1 MNSTLFLLSILEIV
15 IALVLSVSIFFASFK
30 MLKRFFFKDQELKD
44 NNMAFA
50 VFCSG
55 IFISIGI
62 ILSELVPSITNVV
75 RMAVIQANDIS
86 TGQIIAYAALSLM
99 IGFILAVLINLAVFM
114 LFSVLTKGINE
125 FAEIKNNNT
134 SVALVVAS
142 ILIAITL
149 IVKNS
154 IAVLISALV
163 PFPEISNF
171 L

>member
-1 MNSTLFLLSILEIV
+1 MNSTLFLLSVLEIV
-15 IALVLSVSIFFASFK
+15 IALLLAVSIFFVSFK
-30 MLKRFFFKDQELKD
+30 MLKNFFFKEQDLKD
-44 NNMAFA
+44 NNMAFG

-55 IFISIGI
+55 IFIAIGL

-86 TGQIIAYAALSLM
+86 TGQIITYAGLSLL

-114 LFSVLTKGINE
+114 LFSAFTKGINE
-125 FAEIKNNNT
+125 FQEIKDNNT

-142 ILIAITL
+142 ILVSITL